1 MPKSYGKAVPFN
13 THAERFEPQKPASST
28 DEIVEAST
36 PDYDAINR
44 ITGAFSKVWT
54 SRPLP
59 SSVFRSRTGRV
70 FDESHQP
77 LPDPSLQRLKPH
89 PSLGPSLGIQVDIV
103 PHSPQRDRRDEP
115 GPGHYQGTA
124 GSVPSLDGLRPSC
137 MFARSG
143 VDRFGQPLAPRAAPN
158 DTPGPGSYNPVP
170 KGAAGPAAACV
181 FASASARTSEVEPS
195 AAVRLA
201 VPGPAYYNP
210 ALPGR
215 KTFNLNAA
223 RRWV

>member
-1 MPKSYGKAVPFN
+1 MTTISLALAIMWFIPIPSALPLRILCVDTQEWSANHRDFPLSEKVAYQRQEPITLTVVLRRDFSTSGASSIFHKPLVEPEYVKRRRSELGSNPGPGQYSKDLQMPKSYGKAVPFN

-103 PHSPQRDRRDEP
+103 PHSPQRDRRDE
-115 GPGHYQGTA
+115 
-124 GSVPSLDGLRPSC
+124 
-137 MFARSG
+137 
-143 VDRFGQPLAPRAAPN
+143 
-158 DTPGPGSYNPVP
+158 
-170 KGAAGPAAACV
+170 
-181 FASASARTSEVEPS
+181 
-195 AAVRLA
+195 
-201 VPGPAYYNP
+201 
-210 ALPGR
+210 
-215 KTFNLNAA
+215 
-223 RRWV
+223 

>member
-1 MPKSYGKAVPFN
+1 
-13 THAERFEPQKPASST
+13 
-28 DEIVEAST
+28 
-36 PDYDAINR
+36 
-44 ITGAFSKVWT
+44 VWT

-89 PSLGPSLGIQVDIV
+89 PSLGPSLGIQARPTRALMLLLSLASLPASQTAVCNGVAQVDIV